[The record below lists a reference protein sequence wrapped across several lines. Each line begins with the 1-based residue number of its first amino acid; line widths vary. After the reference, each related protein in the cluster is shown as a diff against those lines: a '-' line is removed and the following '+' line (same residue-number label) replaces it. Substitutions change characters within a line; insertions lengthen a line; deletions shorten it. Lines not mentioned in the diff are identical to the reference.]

1 MAILTSRRLP
11 VMICSAAMLMIA
23 AMAGAQQPAAP
34 ASTAAQSTD
43 AAAQTTDAKT
53 ATAALVRKARDAGY
67 KTEVHNGVTNFCT
80 EAPEIGSHFTKKT
93 CLNED
98 QLKLALERREAAKEQ
113 FTNHTCTG
121 CSGK

>member
-1 MAILTSRRLP
+1 
-11 VMICSAAMLMIA
+11 MICSAAMLMIA

-34 ASTAAQSTD
+34 ASTAAQST
-43 AAAQTTDAKT
+43 ATAAQSTAAQTSDAN
-53 ATAALVRKARDAGY
+53 AANAALQRKARDAGY
-67 KTEVHNGVTNFCT
+67 KTEVHNGATQFCT

-93 CLNED
+93 CLTQD